1 MTNSKASALLRV
13 IAMPEYLDEPKMQKA
28 ISMGAEAL
36 ERIGDLEAQLAEARK
51 DKARLGWLEAR
62 CLTIQCRMH
71 SGPEWVVLESSM
83 PIATGDT
90 VQPAMD
96 AARDPF
102 EIGGA
107 Q

>member
-1 MTNSKASALLRV
+1 MRGGAMTNSKASALLRG
-13 IAMPEYLDEPKMQKA
+13 IAMPEYLDEPTVQQA

-71 SGPEWVVLESSM
+71 SGPE
-83 PIATGDT
+83 
-90 VQPAMD
+90 QD
-96 AARDPF
+96 AAQSGCRHRSDRL
-102 EIGGA
+102 G
-107 Q
+107 